1 MYTLRLKWFEKPLWV
16 INVKFYAVVTDM
28 FHKCRIRSITEFYKN
43 GVLDK
48 NASKSFIG
56 SILKAQTGH

>member
-1 MYTLRLKWFEKPLWV
+1 MYTLRLKLFEKPLWA